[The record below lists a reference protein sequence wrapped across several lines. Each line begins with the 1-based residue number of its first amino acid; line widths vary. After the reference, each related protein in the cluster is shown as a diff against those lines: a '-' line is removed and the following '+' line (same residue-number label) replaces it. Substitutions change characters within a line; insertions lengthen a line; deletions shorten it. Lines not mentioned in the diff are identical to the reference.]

1 MRKKD
6 DTLRETLLD
15 AARSISDTEGIGAVN
30 IRSIAKKAGIAA
42 GTVYNYFSSKDDILL
57 ALTEEY
63 WKQTLYEM
71 NNTISAVSF
80 CAQLQEIFI
89 FLRNRISQSAGKL
102 MNSLGSTGT
111 AGQMRMLSMQSEL
124 ELIFISRMEQYPGLR
139 TEIWDKTFTKE
150 QFAHFLMIN
159 IMLLLKEETPDF
171 DFFLTIVKRLI
182 YESELENR

>member
-6 DTLRETLLD
+6 DTLQKTLLD
-15 AARSISDTEGIGAVN
+15 AARSISDTEGIAAVN

-63 WKQTLYEM
+63 WKQTLMEM
-71 NNTISAVSF
+71 RAAISAAPF
-80 CAQLQEIFI
+80 CDQLQEIFT
-89 FLRNRISQSAGKL
+89 FLRKQISQSAGKL
-102 MNSLGSTGT
+102 MNSLGNAET

-124 ELIFISRMEQYPGLR
+124 EDIFIALLEQDPAVR
-139 TEIWDKTFTKE
+139 TETWDDSFTKK

-159 IMLLLKEETPDF
+159 IMLLLREKAPDF
-171 DFFLTIVKRLI
+171 DFFLSIASRII
-182 YESELENR
+182 Y